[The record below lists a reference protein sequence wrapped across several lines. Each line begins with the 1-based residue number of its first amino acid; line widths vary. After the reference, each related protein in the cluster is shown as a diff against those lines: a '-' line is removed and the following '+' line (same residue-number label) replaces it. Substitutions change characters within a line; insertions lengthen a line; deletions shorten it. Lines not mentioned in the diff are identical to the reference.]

1 MPFHAPHALPTSAG
15 GEWTWTCGDDT
26 KGDVS
31 AVLGTRWFLG
41 SPCLLCTS
49 LTQLVWLPFMQNYVA
64 CPVDRHCEMGQVI
77 EISCNY

>member
-1 MPFHAPHALPTSAG
+1 M
-15 GEWTWTCGDDT
+15 
-26 KGDVS
+26 S